1 MAKALL
7 GYVNSESQNAA
18 LVAEENRRLRAR
30 ISDLEAVVIRLAE
43 ENDALIAER
52 TLLTEAA
59 ADTQL
64 PAQLSVKLPAMQL
77 A

>member
-7 GYVNSESQNAA
+7 GYVNSDSQNSA
-18 LVAEENRRLRAR
+18 LLAGENRRLRAR

-43 ENDALIAER
+43 ENDALVAER
-52 TLLTEAA
+52 RLLAEAA
-59 ADTQL
+59 DAE
-64 PAQLSVKLPAMQL
+64 LSAMQL

>member
-7 GYVNSESQNAA
+7 GYVNSDSQNTA
-18 LVAEENRRLRAR
+18 LVAGENRRLRAR
-30 ISDLEAVVIRLAE
+30 IADLEAVVIRLAE

-52 TLLTEAA
+52 RLLAEAA
-59 ADTQL
+59 AD
-64 PAQLSVKLPAMQL
+64 AELSAMQL

>member
-7 GYVNSESQNAA
+7 GYVNSDSQNAA
-18 LVAEENRRLRAR
+18 LLAGENRRLRAR

-52 TLLTEAA
+52 TLLADTA
-59 ADTQL
+59 AD
-64 PAQLSVKLPAMQL
+64 AELSAMQL